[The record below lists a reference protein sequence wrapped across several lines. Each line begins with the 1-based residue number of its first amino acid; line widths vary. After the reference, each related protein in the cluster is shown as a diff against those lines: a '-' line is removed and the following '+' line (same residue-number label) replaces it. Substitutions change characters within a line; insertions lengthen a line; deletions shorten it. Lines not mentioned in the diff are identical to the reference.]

1 MKQILIILLTVFTF
15 QVSGQEIRPE
25 VKKLVHKIQKVNQL
39 NSKRVGF
46 TGAITEQYLDFEKLR
61 EKATIDELLK
71 LLEYENSVVKA
82 YSAWALVDKMY
93 PNLASLFVEFL
104 NSGETVR
111 TQHGCIVTDS
121 EISSEFY
128 NRVVYQHIH
137 NKLTPIDSLFFLS
150 QKEQLDSIILYG
162 ERNNYF
168 LRNAL
173 LGNNANPD
181 TYERIRYWAF
191 NKKNAY
197 GIEALAVYQK
207 KEDIADFKKL
217 GEQAFVAIAKFPAT
231 EFWDFLLSYKGKNQ
245 STEYL
250 MALAVFKTEESAKVL
265 TEIFSNLTE
274 DEVGSLSGILSDNYC
289 TFYQDLL
296 LEIWEKYQ
304 TISYGTTKQLI
315 SDISL
320 KAAKSFSIGLLSD
333 EELYFVH
340 KDYDFA
346 SVDKIL
352 PLMLESIKEYDNSQ
366 LLNVCKNRIK
376 ISKFTI
382 VEQLM
387 QFIKD
392 NHFTEMSDEI
402 LTRLQQKNQAF
413 EVFHLTKT
421 ILSFDNPEDKIKVIN
436 TLKVNQK
443 DWDWG
448 NWSGSMRKLLKAYD
462 IEFD

>member
-61 EKATIDELLK
+61 EKATKDELLK

-128 NRVVYQHIH
+128 NRVAYQHIH
-137 NKLTPIDSLFFLS
+137 NKLTPSDSLFFLS

-181 TYERIRYWAF
+181 TYERIRY
-191 NKKNAY
+191 
-197 GIEALAVYQK
+197 
-207 KEDIADFKKL
+207 
-217 GEQAFVAIAKFPAT
+217 
-231 EFWDFLLSYKGKNQ
+231 
-245 STEYL
+245 
-250 MALAVFKTEESAKVL
+250 
-265 TEIFSNLTE
+265 
-274 DEVGSLSGILSDNYC
+274 
-289 TFYQDLL
+289 
-296 LEIWEKYQ
+296 
-304 TISYGTTKQLI
+304 
-315 SDISL
+315 
-320 KAAKSFSIGLLSD
+320 
-333 EELYFVH
+333 
-340 KDYDFA
+340 
-346 SVDKIL
+346 
-352 PLMLESIKEYDNSQ
+352 
-366 LLNVCKNRIK
+366 
-376 ISKFTI
+376 
-382 VEQLM
+382 
-387 QFIKD
+387 
-392 NHFTEMSDEI
+392 
-402 LTRLQQKNQAF
+402 
-413 EVFHLTKT
+413 
-421 ILSFDNPEDKIKVIN
+421 
-436 TLKVNQK
+436 
-443 DWDWG
+443 
-448 NWSGSMRKLLKAYD
+448 
-462 IEFD
+462 